1 MIARVLRR
9 FPVKRLV
16 RMVHEEAGAE
26 AAPKMF
32 GVISFFLILIN
43 QGKHPR
49 EEWEIP
55 TYLFMAGGLL
65 VGAIGL
71 GMQKNT
77 SIVTWARERAH
88 EKLDN

>member
-1 MIARVLRR
+1 MIGRVLRR

-32 GVISFFLILIN
+32 GVISFSFHLRK

-77 SIVTWARERAH
+77 SIVTWARQRAH

>member
-1 MIARVLRR
+1 MFARAIRK
-9 FPVKRLV
+9 FPVQRLA
-16 RMVHEEAGAE
+16 RLMHEEAGAE

-32 GVISFFLILIN
+32 GVITFPLQFIQ

-55 TYLFMAGGLL
+55 TYLFMAGGLI
-65 VGAIGL
+65 VGAVGL

-77 SIVTWARERAH
+77 SIVTWAREKAH
-88 EKLDN
+88 QRLDN